1 MTMILTART
10 TRGREKTAIREMKSQ
25 IKAKNLDV
33 RAVFHPKELKGYVFI
48 EGSKG
53 DIQDLSSNIR
63 HLRGIIEEEVEVEK
77 IEKYLSDEQEE
88 IKLEE
93 GDTVEVVGGAFKGEE
108 AKVNRIDD
116 TNREVTIELLE
127 AAVPIP
133 TTVDV
138 DMVRK
143 KAQQG

>member
-1 MTMILTART
+1 MILTART
-10 TRGREKTAIREMKSQ
+10 TRGREKTAIREMQST
-25 IKAKNLDV
+25 IKNKNLDV
-33 RAVFHPKELKGYVFI
+33 KAVFHPEELKGYVFI
-48 EGSKG
+48 EGKQS
-53 DIQDLSSNIR
+53 DIQKLSSDIR
-63 HLRGIIEEEVEVEK
+63 HLRGIIDEEVGLDE
-77 IEKYLSDEQEE
+77 IDKYLKEEQEE

-93 GDTVEVVGGAFKGEE
+93 GDTVEVIGGAFKGED
-108 AKVNRIDD
+108 AKVNRVDE

-143 KAQQG
+143 KAKQD

>member
-1 MTMILTART
+1 MILTART
-10 TRGREKTAIREMKSQ
+10 TRGREKTAIREMQST
-25 IKAKNLDV
+25 IKNKNLGV
-33 RAVFHPKELKGYVFI
+33 KAVFHPEELKGYVFI
-48 EGSKG
+48 EGKKS
-53 DIQDLSSNIR
+53 DIQQLSNDIR
-63 HLRGIIEEEVEVEK
+63 HLRGIIDEEVGMDE
-77 IEKYLSDEQEE
+77 IDKYLKEEQED

-93 GDTVEVVGGAFKGEE
+93 GDTVEVIGGAFKGED
-108 AKVNRIDD
+108 AKVNRVDE

-143 KAQQG
+143 KAKQD